1 MFPTFPTALCG
12 AADGAVRLE
21 LPQTLHAQLFLLAY
35 DRPRPVGVT
44 HPWDPVLRAVLDDI
58 GDCREREGLVDRGVP
73 PITGMRRVIDAV
85 HRATEVNGTG
95 PYPT

>member
-1 MFPTFPTALCG
+1 MAQGRRLEGAAMFPTFPTRLCG
-12 AADGAVRLE
+12 DDARAVRLE
-21 LPQTLHAQLFLLAY
+21 LPQTLHA
-35 DRPRPVGVT
+35 
-44 HPWDPVLRAVLDDI
+44 VLRAVLDDF
-58 GDCREREGLVDRGVP
+58 GHCREREGLVDRGVP